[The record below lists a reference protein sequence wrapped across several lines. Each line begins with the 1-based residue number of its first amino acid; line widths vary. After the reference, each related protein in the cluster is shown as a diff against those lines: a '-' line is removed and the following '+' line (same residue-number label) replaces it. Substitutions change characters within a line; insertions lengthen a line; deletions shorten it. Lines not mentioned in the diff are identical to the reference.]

1 MERQRKDNIKKGERT
16 QRPFCFRLDN
26 DLRERLSA
34 VPNKGR
40 FINDAI
46 RDKLHTLGDVWN
58 IQAHIKTGGNLCG
71 APPVSN
77 Q

>member
-1 MERQRKDNIKKGERT
+1 MDRQRKDNIKKGERT

-26 DLRERLSA
+26 DNRERLSV

-46 RDKLHTLGDVWN
+46 REKLDLLG
-58 IQAHIKTGGNLCG
+58 I
-71 APPVSN
+71 
-77 Q
+77 

>member
-26 DLRERLSA
+26 DLRDRLNT

-46 RDKLHTLGDVWN
+46 RAKLDSLGYF
-58 IQAHIKTGGNLCG
+58 
-71 APPVSN
+71 
-77 Q
+77 

>member
-1 MERQRKDNIKKGERT
+1 MNLITNPGGGNPTLLNFNKMERQRKDNIKKGERT

-26 DLRERLSA
+26 DIRERLNT

-46 RDKLHTLGDVWN
+46 RDKLHTLGIN
-58 IQAHIKTGGNLCG
+58 
-71 APPVSN
+71 
-77 Q
+77 